1 MKEKYFIH
9 VDMDAFFASVEQL
22 DHPEWKGKPV
32 IVGGLP
38 GERRSVVSTASY
50 EARKFGVHSA
60 MPTFQAYKLCPQGI
74 FTHGNYHRYS
84 QISSFVMEILKQYT
98 PDVTQLSID
107 EASMDITGTQMLFGE
122 PQNLALKIKAE
133 IFEKT
138 GLTVSVGLASSAY
151 LAKLC
156 SEVNKPN
163 GFFWI
168 EPGEEENFMLN
179 LPLSKIW
186 GIGKKTLE
194 KIKKAGFRS
203 SKELHDKPLN
213 YLKTI
218 FGDGT
223 GTFLYNT
230 LRGIPLESPKQ
241 SSHSISAETTFEYD
255 LCDIYSGETAI
266 LELCHTIM
274 FRLLKEKSYSKT
286 VMLKLRYDD
295 FTTFTVQSTE
305 QEYITSVDD
314 LYRRTCS
321 LFEKKYENGR
331 GIRLLGVGVENVEK
345 EMSAKQEVLFD
356 FGEKKRQAVENAIFN
371 LTSKHP
377 EIKIKKARLISTEKD

>member
-107 EASMDITGTQMLFGE
+107 EASMDITGTQMLFGP

-138 GLTVSVGLASSAY
+138 CFKRLSCKTLLRSKQ
-151 LAKLC
+151 AKWFFLDKTRRRREFHAKFAAFQNLGNWKKDSRKNQKSRISLFQRTSRQT
-156 SEVNKPN
+156 SE
-163 GFFWI
+163 
-168 EPGEEENFMLN
+168 
-179 LPLSKIW
+179 LSKNYFWRWNWNIFVQHVARDSF
-186 GIGKKTLE
+186 GK
-194 KIKKAGFRS
+194 
-203 SKELHDKPLN
+203 
-213 YLKTI
+213 
-218 FGDGT
+218 
-223 GTFLYNT
+223 
-230 LRGIPLESPKQ
+230 
-241 SSHSISAETTFEYD
+241 
-255 LCDIYSGETAI
+255 
-266 LELCHTIM
+266 
-274 FRLLKEKSYSKT
+274 SKT
-286 VMLKLRYDD
+286 KQP
-295 FTTFTVQSTE
+295 FHK
-305 QEYITSVDD
+305 
-314 LYRRTCS
+314 RR
-321 LFEKKYENGR
+321 NN
-331 GIRLLGVGVENVEK
+331 I
-345 EMSAKQEVLFD
+345 
-356 FGEKKRQAVENAIFN
+356 
-371 LTSKHP
+371 
-377 EIKIKKARLISTEKD
+377 